1 MWTSILLHLLL
12 STGAQA
18 AGPGDVS
25 ELLLEAR
32 TARRLTVEVGDTVRA
47 AAPGGGER
55 AFRVTGIYRRPA
67 DPATVTLEDY
77 RVILHLPDLQQL
89 TGSTDRVDRF
99 TLKLHVGANRE
110 SVLAEIDRLAYGA
123 EAYPTE
129 RVANTTSETFRVIS
143 RFHRALAGVT
153 IVGSA
158 IFLLCLV
165 VLKIEERQLE
175 GATMREIGI
184 SRRTLFLWTFGETLA
199 MALIGTGAGVL
210 AGWAGSYLINAYFR
224 SVYDTT
230 LAFARVT
237 PELAFRAAGIALITG
252 VVIGIWA
259 GWRMVRSSPGRLRG
273 S

>member
-1 MWTSILLHLLL
+1 MWTSALSFLLL
-12 STGAQA
+12 SASAQA
-18 AGPGDVS
+18 AGPGDLS
-25 ELLLEAR
+25 GLLLEAR
-32 TARRLTVEVGDTVRA
+32 TARRLAVELGDTVWA
-47 AAPGGGER
+47 AAPGGPER
-55 AFRVTGIYRRPA
+55 AFRVTGYYRRPA

-77 RVILHLPDLQQL
+77 RVILHLPDLQRL

-99 TLKLHVGANRE
+99 TVKLRAGANRE
-110 SVLAEIDRLAYGA
+110 SVLAEIGRLAYGG

-165 VLKIEERQLE
+165 VLKVEERRLE

-184 SRRTLFLWTFGETLA
+184 SRRTLFLWTFSETLA
-199 MALIGTGAGVL
+199 MALIGTAVGVL
-210 AGWAGSYLINAYFR
+210 TGWAGSYLINAYFR
-224 SVYDTT
+224 GVYDTT

-237 PELAFRAAGIALITG
+237 PELALRVVGIALFTG
-252 VVIGIWA
+252 LAIGVWA

-273 S
+273 P